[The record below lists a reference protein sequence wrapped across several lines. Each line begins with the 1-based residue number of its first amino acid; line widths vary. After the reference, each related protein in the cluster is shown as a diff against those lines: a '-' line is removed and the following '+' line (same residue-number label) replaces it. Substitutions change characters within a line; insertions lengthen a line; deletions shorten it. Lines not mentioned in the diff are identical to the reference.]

1 MQGNTKGSHKRN
13 LSNGTPDNS
22 PLRRSKRQRS
32 TVNLKEASSS
42 SVSSDEVLSSPSSS
56 DEGYA
61 DEEEEQVV
69 RRRKKTGKGMQ
80 KFQAASS
87 VKKEAIEKTEI
98 TSSIAAVK
106 AESTVKTEEVDIKV
120 KTEAKAAS
128 TVQPKPA
135 RKAKKTKEEKE
146 AEAMPLAPR
155 TQGLRMFVGAH
166 VSAAKGEYSRELLEE
181 LLRN

>member
-1 MQGNTKGSHKRN
+1 MQANAKGSHKRN

-32 TVNLKEASSS
+32 TINLKEASSS
-42 SVSSDEVLSSPSSS
+42 SSSS

-61 DEEEEQVV
+61 DEEEQQVV
-69 RRRKKTGKGMQ
+69 RRPKKTGKATQ
-80 KFQAASS
+80 KLQAASS

-128 TVQPKPA
+128 AVQAKPA
-135 RKAKKTKEEKE
+135 RKARKTKEEKE

-155 TQGLRMFVGAH
+155 TQGLKMFVGAH
-166 VSAAKGEYSRELLEE
+166 VSAAKGEYSRKLLEE

>member
-1 MQGNTKGSHKRN
+1 M
-13 LSNGTPDNS
+13 
-22 PLRRSKRQRS
+22 RR
-32 TVNLKEASSS
+32 
-42 SVSSDEVLSSPSSS
+42 P
-56 DEGYA
+56 
-61 DEEEEQVV
+61 
-69 RRRKKTGKGMQ
+69 KKTGKAMQ

-98 TSSIAAVK
+98 NSSIAAIK
-106 AESTVKTEEVDIKV
+106 AESTVKTEEVDIQV

-128 TVQPKPA
+128 TVQAKPA

-155 TQGLRMFVGAH
+155 TQGLKMFVGAH
-166 VSAAKGEYSRELLEE
+166 VSAAKGKYSRKLLEE

>member
-13 LSNGTPDNS
+13 LSNGAPDNS

-128 TVQPKPA
+128 IVQPKPA